1 MQYRQRVYIPSM
13 LPEEDVEIVVG
24 NKRAQLVT
32 KALTESG
39 YLQDGGFVTLRYSE
53 TRGAALD
60 LETNYDLSA
69 DEMDIVQMSVEL
81 EPVKQY
87 KAVYHSPEERFFRP
101 EPTLK
106 AKLKNCF
113 AYLKDKTGGTIETEE
128 VESC

>member
-1 MQYRQRVYIPSM
+1 MQYSQRVYIPSM
-13 LPEEDVEIVVG
+13 LPEEDVQIVVG

-39 YLQDGGFVTLRYSE
+39 FLQDGGFFTLRYSE
-53 TRGAALD
+53 KRDEALD
-60 LETNYDLSA
+60 LDDLELLHRT
-69 DEMDIVQMSVEL
+69 DGMDIVQMSVEL

-128 VESC
+128 V

>member
-1 MQYRQRVYIPSM
+1 MQYKQRIYISSI
-13 LPEEDVEIVVG
+13 LTEADAQNIIKI
-24 NKRAQLVT
+24 KRERFVT
-32 KALTESG
+32 EALTESG
-39 YLQDGGFVTLRYSE
+39 YLQDGGFITLRYSE
-53 TRGAALD
+53 KRDEALD
-60 LETNYDLSA
+60 LKTLYNA

-128 VESC
+128 LEC

>member
-1 MQYRQRVYIPSM
+1 MQYKQLVYIPKI
-13 LPEEDVEIVVG
+13 LTEADAQNIIKI
-24 NKRAQLVT
+24 KRERFVT
-32 KALTESG
+32 EALTESG
-39 YLQDGGFVTLRYSE
+39 YLQDGGFITLRYSE
-53 TRGAALD
+53 KRDEALD
-60 LETNYDLSA
+60 LKTLYNA

-87 KAVYHSPEERFFRP
+87 KAVYHPPEERFFRP

>member
-53 TRGAALD
+53 KRDEALD
-60 LETNYDLSA
+60 LKTLYNA

-87 KAVYHSPEERFFRP
+87 KAVYHPPEERFFRP

-128 VESC
+128 V

>member
-1 MQYRQRVYIPSM
+1 MQYKQRVYIPSM
-13 LPEEDVEIVVG
+13 LPEEDTQIVVG
-24 NKRAQLVT
+24 NKRARFVT
-32 KALTESG
+32 EALTESG
-39 YLQDGGFVTLRYSE
+39 YLQDGGFITLRYSE

-60 LETNYDLSA
+60 LETLHHTDG
-69 DEMDIVQMSVEL
+69 MDIVQMSVEL

-128 VESC
+128 VEC

>member
-1 MQYRQRVYIPSM
+1 MQYKQRVYIPSM
-13 LPEEDVEIVVG
+13 LPEEDTQIFVG
-24 NKRAQLVT
+24 NKRARFVME
-32 KALTESG
+32 ALTESG
-39 YLQDGGFVTLRYSE
+39 YLQDGGFITLRYSE

-60 LETNYDLSA
+60 LEMLHHA
-69 DEMDIVQMSVEL
+69 DGMDIVQMSVEL

-87 KAVYHSPEERFFRP
+87 KAVYHPPEERFFRP

>member
-1 MQYRQRVYIPSM
+1 MQYKQRVYISSI
-13 LPEEDVEIVVG
+13 LTEADAQNIIKI
-24 NKRAQLVT
+24 KRERFVT
-32 KALTESG
+32 EALTESG
-39 YLQDGGFVTLRYSE
+39 FLHDGGFFTLRYSE
-53 TRGAALD
+53 KRDEALD
-60 LETNYDLSA
+60 LKTLYNA

-87 KAVYHSPEERFFRP
+87 KAVYHSSEERFFRP

-128 VESC
+128 VEC

>member
-53 TRGAALD
+53 KRDEALD
-60 LETNYDLSA
+60 LKTLYNA
-69 DEMDIVQMSVEL
+69 DGMDIVQMSVEL

-87 KAVYHSPEERFFRP
+87 KAVYHAPEEVYLPP
-101 EPTLK
+101 ERSLK
-106 AKLKNCF
+106 AKLKNCL

>member
-13 LPEEDVEIVVG
+13 LPEEDVQIVVG

-39 YLQDGGFVTLRYSE
+39 YLQDGGFITLRYSE
-53 TRGAALD
+53 KRDEALD
-60 LETNYDLSA
+60 LKTLYNA
-69 DEMDIVQMSVEL
+69 DGMDIVQMSVEL

-87 KAVYHSPEERFFRP
+87 KAVYHSAEERFFRP

-106 AKLKNCF
+106 AKLKN
-113 AYLKDKTGGTIETEE
+113 
-128 VESC
+128 

>member
-1 MQYRQRVYIPSM
+1 MQYKQFVYIPKI
-13 LPEEDVEIVVG
+13 LTEADARNVLAI
-24 NKRAQLVT
+24 KRERFVT
-32 KALTESG
+32 EALTKSG
-39 YLQDGGFVTLRYSE
+39 YLQDGGFITLRYSE
-53 TRGAALD
+53 TRGDALYLEPIYSAAEND
-60 LETNYDLSA
+60 
-69 DEMDIVQMSVEL
+69 VVHMSVEL

-128 VESC
+128 LEC

>member
-1 MQYRQRVYIPSM
+1 MQYKQRVYIPSM
-13 LPEEDVEIVVG
+13 LPEEDEQIFVG
-24 NKRAQLVT
+24 NKRERFVT
-32 KALTESG
+32 EALTESG
-39 YLQDGGFVTLRYSE
+39 YLQDGGFITLRYSE
-53 TRGAALD
+53 TRGADLD
-60 LETNYDLSA
+60 FDI
-69 DEMDIVQMSVEL
+69 DKDGMDIVQMSVEL

-128 VESC
+128 VECSQ

>member
-1 MQYRQRVYIPSM
+1 MQYKQLVYIPKI
-13 LPEEDVEIVVG
+13 LTEADARNVLAI
-24 NKRAQLVT
+24 KRERFVT
-32 KALTESG
+32 EALTKSG
-39 YLQDGGFVTLRYSE
+39 YLKDGGFITLRYSE
-53 TRGAALD
+53 TRGDVLYLEPIYSAAEND
-60 LETNYDLSA
+60 
-69 DEMDIVQMSVEL
+69 VEL

-128 VESC
+128 VEC

>member
-1 MQYRQRVYIPSM
+1 MQYRQRVYISSI
-13 LPEEDVEIVVG
+13 LTEADAQNIIKI
-24 NKRAQLVT
+24 KRERFVT
-32 KALTESG
+32 EALTESG
-39 YLQDGGFVTLRYSE
+39 FLQDGGFFTLRYSE
-53 TRGAALD
+53 KRDEALD
-60 LETNYDLSA
+60 LKTLYNA

-81 EPVKQY
+81 EPVKQH

-128 VESC
+128 VEICSQ

>member
-1 MQYRQRVYIPSM
+1 MQYRQRVYISSI
-13 LPEEDVEIVVG
+13 LTEADAQNIIKI
-24 NKRAQLVT
+24 KRERFVT
-32 KALTESG
+32 EALTESG
-39 YLQDGGFVTLRYSE
+39 FLQDGGFFTLRYSE
-53 TRGAALD
+53 KRDEALD
-60 LETNYDLSA
+60 LKTLYNA

-113 AYLKDKTGGTIETEE
+113 AYLKDKTGGTIETED
-128 VESC
+128 VEC

>member
-1 MQYRQRVYIPSM
+1 MQYRQRVYISSI
-13 LPEEDVEIVVG
+13 LTEADAQNIIKI
-24 NKRAQLVT
+24 KRERFVT
-32 KALTESG
+32 EALTESG
-39 YLQDGGFVTLRYSE
+39 FLQDGGFFTLRYSE
-53 TRGAALD
+53 KRDEALD
-60 LETNYDLSA
+60 LKTLYNA

-128 VESC
+128 VEC